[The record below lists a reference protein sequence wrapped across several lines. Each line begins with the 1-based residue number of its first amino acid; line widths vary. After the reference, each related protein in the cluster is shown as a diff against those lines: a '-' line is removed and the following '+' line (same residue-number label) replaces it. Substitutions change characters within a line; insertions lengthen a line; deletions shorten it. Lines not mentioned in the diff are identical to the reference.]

1 MVYSAAF
8 LNGRTH
14 SNSFNHIPTGLYYVL
29 GTLILRQWCKLI
41 WFSLNQWFKDSNLK
55 LNVIIFEKK
64 IHVSLSF
71 ALFKIQ
77 FWFDSIFDILG
88 APSLMLEQNP
98 CTLFWSSCCIGSFL
112 FQLHW
117 VKGWIRH
124 PFYCQVVTSLCV
136 PHIIYCRDL
145 CGWYLY
151 PIGY

>member
-64 IHVSLSF
+64 IHVSISF

-98 CTLFWSSCCIGSFL
+98 CTLFSGPPAASVVFFFNYIG
-112 FQLHW
+112 W
-117 VKGWIRH
+117 KGELGTHFIAKSWLRFVSPTLSI
-124 PFYCQVVTSLCV
+124 VVTFV
-136 PHIIYCRDL
+136 ADTYTQ
-145 CGWYLY
+145 
-151 PIGY
+151 